1 MKNYHHKKNK
11 TYRNINK
18 SARVKK
24 LEKKLRR
31 EQRCLSRKYENL
43 KKEIYMK
50 AAINKI
56 LENKNNIGL
65 DFVVHVR
72 NEKEL
77 NDLIDVL
84 MKHNFCIQLSF
95 EFSPEQIDLW
105 MRDIAKEDGYDLCF
119 RIRNRENDKCVAYN
133 PSVEH
138 WRLFCNNILE
148 MNNGELEFNE
158 GKYSLQDARI
168 EANKLYK
175 DMKDDSATLDLFEL
189 DTNADDKDIIN
200 KIVSLVGFS
209 KEELF

>member
-1 MKNYHHKKNK
+1 MK
-11 TYRNINK
+11 
-18 SARVKK
+18 
-24 LEKKLRR
+24 E
-31 EQRCLSRKYENL
+31 
-43 KKEIYMK
+43 
-50 AAINKI
+50 AINKI

-77 NDLIDVL
+77 SDLINVL
-84 MKHNFCIQLSF
+84 MKHNFCAQLSF

-105 MRDIAKEDGYDLCF
+105 MKDIAKEDRYDLCF

-138 WRLFCNNILE
+138 WRLFCNDILE
-148 MNNGELEFNE
+148 MNNGKLEFNE

-175 DMKDDSATLDLFEL
+175 DMKDNSITLDLFEL

>member
-1 MKNYHHKKNK
+1 MK
-11 TYRNINK
+11 
-18 SARVKK
+18 V
-24 LEKKLRR
+24 
-31 EQRCLSRKYENL
+31 
-43 KKEIYMK
+43 
-50 AAINKI
+50 AINKI

-65 DFVVHVR
+65 DFVVHIR

-77 NDLIDVL
+77 SDLMDIL
-84 MKHNFCIQLSF
+84 MKHNFCVQLSF

-105 MRDIAKEDGYDLCF
+105 MKDIAKEDGYDLCF

-138 WRLFCNNILE
+138 WRLFCNDILE

-189 DTNADDKDIIN
+189 DTNAEDKDIID

>member
-1 MKNYHHKKNK
+1 
-11 TYRNINK
+11 
-18 SARVKK
+18 
-24 LEKKLRR
+24 
-31 EQRCLSRKYENL
+31 
-43 KKEIYMK
+43 MK
-50 AAINKI
+50 AAISKI
-56 LENKNNIGL
+56 LENKDNIGV
-65 DFVVHVR
+65 DFVVHVKSE
-72 NEKEL
+72 NEL

-84 MKHNFCIQLSF
+84 KSHNFKVQFAF

-105 MRDIAKEDGYDLCF
+105 MKDIAKEDGYDLCF
-119 RIRNRENDKCVAYN
+119 RITNRKDDKCVSYN

-138 WRLFCNNILE
+138 WRLFCNDILE

-175 DMKDDSATLDLFEL
+175 DMKDDSVTLDLFEL